1 MDNILFIP
9 ATRETAWVGD
19 MLPGTSPAEL
29 PVAGKRIIDYAI
41 EHAQR
46 FGVMFTEVL
55 DWHFS
60 ERLADD
66 FADMTRTGFPVFYMK
81 GEGELPKGLNDIDG
95 YSSPLTGNITD
106 GLVVVWGLVLS
117 MHMAEDVSIE
127 PITEQECAETP
138 AGVYKREGGRWMRV
152 VPHGLVVRNVKAW
165 HELNLV
171 VLRHPEEFTVPGYSS
186 ERGVHIGRNVVLE
199 HGTEVKPPVL
209 LQDNTWLARNVRL
222 EGDVIVDSG
231 SYISEGS
238 RLRKTV
244 VCSNTFIGEGLD
256 LESKIVVG
264 RRVIDAETGTWIDLE
279 EPGLA
284 RQIPVGLGWLRSLW
298 HFLRGRSY
306 GRRG

>member
-1 MDNILFIP
+1 MDNILFVP
-9 ATRETAWVGD
+9 ATRETTWVGD

-55 DWHFS
+55 DWRFS

-138 AGVYKREGGRWMRV
+138 AGVYRREGGRWMRV

>member
-55 DWHFS
+55 DWRFS

-95 YSSPLTGNITD
+95 YSSPLTGNVTD

-117 MHMAEDVSIE
+117 MHMAEDVSLE

-138 AGVYKREGGRWMRV
+138 AGVYRREGGRWMRV

-209 LQDNTWLARNVRL
+209 LQDNTWFARNVRL

-264 RRVIDAETGTWIDLE
+264 RRVIDAESGTWIDLE

>member
-55 DWHFS
+55 DWRFS

-95 YSSPLTGNITD
+95 YSSPLTGNVTD

-117 MHMAEDVSIE
+117 MHMAEDVSLE

-138 AGVYKREGGRWMRV
+138 AGVYRREGGRWMRV

-264 RRVIDAETGTWIDLE
+264 RRVIDAESGTWIDLE

-284 RQIPVGLGWLRSLW
+284 RRIPTGLGWLRSLW

>member
-1 MDNILFIP
+1 MDNILFVP
-9 ATRETAWVGD
+9 STRETEWVGD

-55 DWHFS
+55 DWRFS
-60 ERLADD
+60 EQLADD

-81 GEGELPKGLNDIDG
+81 GEGELPRGLNDIGG

-117 MHMAEDVSIE
+117 MHMAEDVSLD
-127 PITEQECAETP
+127 PVTEAECAETP
-138 AGVYKREGGRWMRV
+138 AGVYRREGGRWMRV

-186 ERGVHIGRNVVLE
+186 EQGVHIGRNVVLE

-209 LQDNTWLARNVRL
+209 LQDNTWFARNVRL

-256 LESKIVVG
+256 LEGKIVVG
-264 RRVIDAETGTWIDLE
+264 RRVIDAETGTWVDLE